1 MASKNSERKNNP
13 TYFLFL
19 TYYDIFSLSGGS
31 LNGKDC
37 EKVLESALNAK
48 SLEECPIMKCLLN
61 GSEEKAE
68 KFMKLFKVLANVWS
82 TMRMPNDNLDD
93 EDISEIVS
101 YCQEWGK
108 LLPVLFPERNI
119 TRKGHALS
127 IHIPEYLE
135 KFRTYYRYYKLEQMG
150 ESIHATMN
158 SIGRKLAP
166 IRPKSRRLWKIVEQY
181 EMMNHVDTSLIAKK
195 KKQTGKTMAST
206 ILTTIGVLALC
217 ALL

>member
-1 MASKNSERKNNP
+1 
-13 TYFLFL
+13 
-19 TYYDIFSLSGGS
+19 
-31 LNGKDC
+31 
-37 EKVLESALNAK
+37 
-48 SLEECPIMKCLLN
+48 
-61 GSEEKAE
+61 
-68 KFMKLFKVLANVWS
+68 
-82 TMRMPNDNLDD
+82 MRMPNDNLDD

-119 TRKGHALS
+119 TRKGHALN

-135 KFRTYYRYYKLEQMG
+135 KCRTYYRYYKLEQMG

-166 IRPKSRRLWKIVEQY
+166 IHPKSRRLWKIVEQY
-181 EMMNHVDTSLIAKK
+181 EMMNHVDKRLKSKK
-195 KKQTGKTMAST
+195 EKTNWKDYSTIRLFDYST

>member
-1 MASKNSERKNNP
+1 M
-13 TYFLFL
+13 
-19 TYYDIFSLSGGS
+19 
-31 LNGKDC
+31 
-37 EKVLESALNAK
+37 LESALNAK

-68 KFMKLFKVLANVWS
+68 KLMKLFKVLANVWK

-93 EDISEIVS
+93 EDISEIVG

-127 IHIPEYLE
+127 IHIPEYLQ

-158 SIGRKLAP
+158 GIGRKLAP

-181 EMMNHVDTSLIAKK
+181 EMMNHVDKSLIAKK
-195 KKQTGKTMAST
+195 KKQIGKTIRLLDYST